1 MIIVLRPDA
10 SEREVDHIVDRLREL
25 GLKSQLS
32 TGQERTIIGVI
43 GDDRILQNQPLTAL
57 PGVESVLP
65 ILAPWKL
72 VSREFKKEGTIIDVG
87 GVKIGANRLAIM
99 AGPCAVERLELTVG
113 IAHEVK
119 AAGAS
124 ILRGGA
130 YKPRT
135 SPYSFQGL
143 GREGLDYLAEAR
155 KQTGLPVVSEI
166 LDTRDIEL
174 FLEKADIIQIGA
186 RNMQNFELLKE
197 VGAYDKPVLLKR
209 GLSATIKEFLLS
221 AEYIMS
227 RGNRNVMLCERGI
240 RTFETQYRNTLDLAA
255 IPTLKELSHLP
266 VIVDPSHATGRW
278 NLVAPM
284 SKAAVAA
291 GADGILI
298 EVHSNPE
305 CALCDGEE
313 SIKPTKFKELMHDMR
328 KIAHAV
334 GRAREAGSG
343 SAVGEGGQD
352 AALTASS
359 IARTVCSP
367 AVLLEAPTH
376 FPPTTSWKMVKWFAP
391 AIVVSVAWNPAARSA
406 AAAFFDSQAGQ
417 FRSSDAETRTTSA
430 SRRSSSSTGNGCGRP
445 DQR

>member
-1 MIIVLRPDA
+1 MIIVLRPEA
-10 SEREVDHIVDRLREL
+10 TEPEIEHIMDRLQEL
-25 GLKSQLS
+25 GLKSHVS
-32 TGQERTIIGVI
+32 HGQERTIIGVI

-72 VSREFKKEGTIIDVG
+72 VSREFRKDNTVIDVG
-87 GVKIGANRLAIM
+87 GVKIGGKKITMM
-99 AGPCAVERLELTVG
+99 AGPCAVERLELTVD
-113 IAHEVK
+113 IAQEVK
-119 AAGAS
+119 SAGAS

-130 YKPRT
+130 YKPRS

-143 GREGLDYLAEAR
+143 GREGLDYLLEA
-155 KQTGLPVVSEI
+155 KKKTGLPVISEI

-209 GLSATIKEFLLS
+209 GMSATIKEFLLS

-255 IPTLKELSHLP
+255 VPTLKELSHLP
-266 VIVDPSHATGRW
+266 VIVDPSHATGKW

-291 GADGILI
+291 GADGLLI

-313 SIKPTKFKELMHDMR
+313 SIKPSKFKDLMGDLK
-328 KIAHAV
+328 KIAEAV
-334 GRAREAGSG
+334 GRE
-343 SAVGEGGQD
+343 
-352 AALTASS
+352 
-359 IARTVCSP
+359 I
-367 AVLLEAPTH
+367 
-376 FPPTTSWKMVKWFAP
+376 
-391 AIVVSVAWNPAARSA
+391 
-406 AAAFFDSQAGQ
+406 
-417 FRSSDAETRTTSA
+417 
-430 SRRSSSSTGNGCGRP
+430 
-445 DQR
+445 

>member
-1 MIIVLRPDA
+1 MIIVLKPEA
-10 SEREVDHIVDRLREL
+10 SEREVDHIIDRLREL

-43 GDDRILQNQPLTAL
+43 GDDRILHNQPLTAL

-72 VSREFKKEGTIIDVG
+72 VSREFKRIGTIIDVS
-87 GVKIGANRLAIM
+87 GVKIGGNKLVIM

-143 GREGLDYLAEAR
+143 GREGLDYLVEAK

-227 RGNRNVMLCERGI
+227 RGNQNVMLCERGI

-255 IPTLKELSHLP
+255 VPTLKELSHLP
-266 VIVDPSHATGRW
+266 VIVDPSHATGKW

-313 SIKPTKFKELMHDMR
+313 SIKPSKFKELMHDMR
-328 KIAHAV
+328 KIAVAV
-334 GRAREAGSG
+334 GRE
-343 SAVGEGGQD
+343 
-352 AALTASS
+352 L
-359 IARTVCSP
+359 
-367 AVLLEAPTH
+367 
-376 FPPTTSWKMVKWFAP
+376 
-391 AIVVSVAWNPAARSA
+391 
-406 AAAFFDSQAGQ
+406 
-417 FRSSDAETRTTSA
+417 
-430 SRRSSSSTGNGCGRP
+430 
-445 DQR
+445 